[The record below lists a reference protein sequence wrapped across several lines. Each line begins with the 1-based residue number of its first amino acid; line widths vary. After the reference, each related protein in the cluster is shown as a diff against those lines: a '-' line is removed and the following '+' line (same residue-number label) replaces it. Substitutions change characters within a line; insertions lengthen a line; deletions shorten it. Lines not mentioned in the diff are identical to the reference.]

1 MAAPWCEFDGGTDA
15 GDGSTQ
21 DCGADVEGIDDRD
34 DCSLR
39 ETDRDFEV
47 IGGKKKT
54 DLNLYYISNQSA
66 TYELFHLRV
75 SVSHTVR
82 QRIDCLPEWRV
93 PRRM

>member
-47 IGGKKKT
+47 IGGKKK
-54 DLNLYYISNQSA
+54 
-66 TYELFHLRV
+66 
-75 SVSHTVR
+75 R
-82 QRIDCLPEWRV
+82 QI
-93 PRRM
+93 